1 VLVHCGYGTGTE
13 NRFSV
18 TFMCR
23 TGTIIS
29 STHNQGSTIL
39 HINRTR
45 NLSPLYNEFL
55 ETTTKLISR
64 LELGRYDFM
73 PLTLD
78 ITTDA
83 YIVTHYPKISKY
95 FGLYLDHVFHVFF
108 LSV

>member
-1 VLVHCGYGTGTE
+1 MLVHCGHGTGTQ

-18 TFMCR
+18 ICTCR

-45 NLSPLYNEFL
+45 NLVPSYNEFL

-64 LELGRYDFM
+64 PELGRYDFM
-73 PLTLD
+73 P
-78 ITTDA
+78 
-83 YIVTHYPKISKY
+83 
-95 FGLYLDHVFHVFF
+95 
-108 LSV
+108 